1 MPFYGEMRTVAETPA
16 WDLQNNMIS
25 KDSGPFWCFRVIFAH
40 QFGVND
46 DADPFSEV
54 ASTTGAPS
62 PTRGVCVKVWPILS
76 NPNHAFGYAYVFIEA
91 IRDYAFTGSALTS
104 YTTDKDATRA
114 RLWREIY
121 GAVAHEIGHSPGR
134 QHPDND
140 HSEPGLMSGGGGQVM
155 GTRPDQLPPLLY
167 EDPISAKGFSP
178 VTIRRFRTAKSWSD

>member
-1 MPFYGEMRTVAETPA
+1 MPFSGEMRTVAETPA

-114 RLWREIY
+114 LKWTPSSNQGPQKVRCDFLGLHGWF
-121 GAVAHEIGHSPGR
+121 VSVVCSAHRIILEKRRRRCRRASLFRFVWLVVI
-134 QHPDND
+134 
-140 HSEPGLMSGGGGQVM
+140 
-155 GTRPDQLPPLLY
+155 LPPQ
-167 EDPISAKGFSP
+167 A
-178 VTIRRFRTAKSWSD
+178 V